1 MLNEDLRKGLTP
13 KNDPDYFIA
22 IYDISQDNDCNQ
34 DSIKFTF
41 HQINKNLFEIEEDSI
56 VTEKTLSIS
65 SNLEM
70 DDLGLYKTKLVGYEF
85 KKGERLVDCKK
96 CTYCIENESH
106 VKSCSQERTNFSLT
120 KKIKCSVYSPTAEND
135 ISSHY
140 IEMIQI
146 PLSKRIEIDFTQ
158 PYTDI
163 PSIIVNIDK
172 EYELLY
178 RSYSCEYIKN
188 SDDKYIGVSI
198 IFNNLKTRSNYPD
211 IKITIIGDSKPIIT
225 ENDETVEEEEEE
237 NGSNTDT
244 SSNETG

>member
-1 MLNEDLRKGLTP
+1 MLSRNLCEGLKP
-13 KNDPDYFIA
+13 KEEPNYFVA
-22 IYDISQDNDCNQ
+22 IYDITQGNDCNQ
-34 DSIKFTF
+34 DTINFTF
-41 HQINKNLFEIEEDSI
+41 HQINKNLFEVEEDSI
-56 VTEKTLSIS
+56 VTEKTLTIS
-65 SNLEM
+65 SNLET
-70 DDLGLYKTKLVGYEF
+70 DDLGLYKTKLIGYEL
-85 KKGERLVDCKK
+85 KKGEKFVDCTK
-96 CTYCIENESH
+96 CIYCIENEDH
-106 VKSCSQERTNFSLT
+106 TKSCNQGRTNFSLT
-120 KKIKCSVYSPTAEND
+120 KKIKCSIYSPIIKS

-146 PLSKRIEIDFTQ
+146 PLSKKIELDFTQ

-163 PSIIVNIDK
+163 PSVIVNIDK

-188 SDDKYIGVSI
+188 SDDKYVGVSI
-198 IFNNLKTRSNYPD
+198 IFNNLKTRNNYPD

-225 ENDETVEEEEEE
+225 ENNETVEEGEEE